1 MSLRLLAVSEIHAIP
16 SNRQMIHEWVDQAI
30 AAGGLV
36 VKVGKATDRRN
47 TEQNRKAHAMLGD
60 ISKQLKHYGQSYS
73 VEVWKRLT
81 MAAWLREEGENP
93 LLIPSLN
100 GAGVDMIFERSSKL
114 SLKRMASY
122 IEWLYAYGAEN
133 NINWSRE

>member
-1 MSLRLLAVSEIHAIP
+1 MSEIAAIQ

-36 VKVGKATDRRN
+36 VKIGKATDRRN
-47 TEQNRKAHAMLGD
+47 IEQNRKAHAMLAD
-60 ISKQLKHYGQSYS
+60 ISRQLKHYERSYS

-81 MAAWLREEGENP
+81 MAAWLREDGESP
-93 LLIPSLN
+93 LLIPSLD
-100 GAGVDMIFERSSKL
+100 GHGVDMIFERSSKL

-133 NINWSRE
+133 NIKWSGE